1 MKIQKVSAKEVLDSR
16 GNPTVEA
23 MVQLDNGLEAMA
35 SVPSGASTGSHEAIE
50 LRDGDK
56 SRYLG
61 LGVKKA
67 VNHVNHQINELL
79 AGVTVDDQ
87 EKIDRLMIEAD
98 ATENKSKLGANAI
111 LAVSMATCR
120 AAAGAAGLSLYEYIN
135 HLCGRQDED
144 FILPVPMINVLNGG
158 KHATQSTDLQE
169 YMLFPLGCSSMA
181 EAVRRGSEIYHY
193 LGEVIKSRGF
203 GTTVGD
209 EGGFAIPLNSNEEPF
224 KLFDEAVA
232 KAGYQPGKEV
242 GYGIDAAASSF
253 YEQGKYI
260 LKCEGKI
267 LNTDELIEMYV
278 AWADK
283 YPIVSM
289 EDMFFED
296 DWEGFRKLNQRIG
309 KKVQTVGDD
318 LYVTNT
324 TRLKRGIDEGTTNS
338 ILIKVNQIG
347 RVSETLAAIKMAQE
361 AGWTAV
367 VSHRSGETEDTF
379 IADLVVGTGT
389 GQIKTGSMS
398 RSERIAKYNRLMR
411 IEKELGDR
419 AKMSSWPDRV

>member
-1 MKIQKVSAKEVLDSR
+1 MKIQKVRAMEVLDSR

-347 RVSETLAAIKMAQE
+347 SVSETLAAIKMAQE